1 MSKCK
6 IAVTVCDCADVV
18 HAGGEPHRVT
28 SIIELSEDQIP
39 DNLQRYFSA
48 VATAKEH
55 QEKYGGTGYVYQS
68 VVFSLVE

>member
-1 MSKCK
+1 MTVR

-28 SIIELSEDQIP
+28 SVIELTEDQVP
-39 DNLQRYFSA
+39 ENLSRYFQN

-55 QEKYGGTGYVYQS
+55 QEKYGGNAYVYQS
-68 VVFSLVE
+68 VVMSLVE